1 MSFISLPTSYLWDE
15 ITSES
20 SNLPSLTE
28 HFINIQGHIA
38 VDGEDFGAILEEY
51 IAEESER
58 RNQLGITVS
67 SASKNS
73 MGKSDNNTCRI
84 DRSSDNGDDSGTRW
98 NEIEDEIEGK
108 DDDKEEERGD
118 TESDSGDEDYMPDYL
133 KPKEK
138 LQWDCE
144 TIISTY
150 SNLDNH
156 PVQLVSATGPRG
168 KTSSSIANDSGRQ
181 EPKRI
186 TLSQKSGLPLGVLP
200 TKQSTAGAEGTISR
214 ENKGAARNKKETREE
229 KKIRKMRVKEERQ
242 EKRKTKSQLKMA
254 FKNDEL
260 EQQKRVAHQKLG
272 GVSTFKI

>member
-1 MSFISLPTSYLWDE
+1 M
-15 ITSES
+15 
-20 SNLPSLTE
+20 
-28 HFINIQGHIA
+28 
-38 VDGEDFGAILEEY
+38 EEY

-58 RNQLGITVS
+58 RSQLGIVS
-67 SASKNS
+67 SVNKNS
-73 MGKSDNNTCRI
+73 TGESDNNTCRI
-84 DRSSDNGDDSGTRW
+84 DICSDNGDDSGAQW

-156 PVQLVSATGPRG
+156 PVQLVSPATGPRD
-168 KTSSSIANDSGRQ
+168 KISSSIANDSGRQ

-200 TKQSTAGAEGTISR
+200 TKQSSAGAEGTISR

-229 KKIRKMRVKEERQ
+229 KKIRKMQVKEERQ

-260 EQQKRVAHQKLG
+260 EEQKRVAHQKLG